1 MNGMDNMDDSL
12 AVELVKD
19 GLVAAPPTSRNPA
32 FPGAGPGPRDVFMAH
47 GILADSQKI
56 SSEGQPWPPPWA

>member
-19 GLVAAPPTSRNPA
+19 GLVTAPPTSRNPA
-32 FPGAGPGPRDVFMAH
+32 FPGGGPAPRDVFMPH
-47 GILADSQKI
+47 GIFAVSQKI
-56 SSEGQPWPPPWA
+56 RS